1 MVLLC
6 SSDSEALIL
15 VTRYGTLLGGKHVSG
30 GKEFE

>member
-6 SSDSEALIL
+6 TSEALIL
-15 VTRYGTLLGGKHVSG
+15 VTRYGTLLGEEHVSG